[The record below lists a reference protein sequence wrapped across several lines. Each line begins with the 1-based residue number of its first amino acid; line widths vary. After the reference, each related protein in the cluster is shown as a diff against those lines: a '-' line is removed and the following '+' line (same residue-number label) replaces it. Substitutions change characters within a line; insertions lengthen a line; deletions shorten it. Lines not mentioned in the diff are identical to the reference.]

1 MTKAIIYHNPVC
13 SKSRCS
19 LSILQDQNLEIEE
32 IRYLEQTPSKETL
45 KKLCH
50 LMSVKPLEIIRTG
63 ETLFKELGL
72 SSSDSKTDDEW
83 LDILIQNPKLI
94 ERPIIQIGDK
104 VVIGRP
110 PENILKIL
118 P

>member
-1 MTKAIIYHNPVC
+1 MTKATIYHNPAC

-19 LSILQDQNLEIEE
+19 LNILQDQNIDIEE

-45 KKLCH
+45 KNLCH
-50 LMSVKPLEIIRTG
+50 LMSVQPLDIFRTG
-63 ETLFKELGL
+63 ESLFKELGL
-72 SSSDSKTDDEW
+72 SSSDIKTEDEW
-83 LDILIQNPKLI
+83 LDILVQNPKLI

-104 VVIGRP
+104 VVLGRP

>member
-1 MTKAIIYHNPVC
+1 MTKAIIYHNPKC
-13 SKSRCS
+13 SKSRAS
-19 LSILQDQNLEIEE
+19 LELLNAQNMEIEE
-32 IRYLEQTPSKETL
+32 VRYLEQTPSKETL

-50 LMSVKPLEIIRTG
+50 LMSVSPFNIIRTG

-72 SSSDSKTDDEW
+72 NKEDDKTNDEW
-83 LDILIQNPKLI
+83 LDILVQHPKLI

-110 PENILKIL
+110 PEIILTIL